1 MSRLYPPQIE
11 GVIPAFYG
19 TTLVVPFIMN
29 KTISKNEVF
38 GIALKLKSIHNNE
51 IVYQT
56 QLKDLTQI
64 SFDKQQIYFTIPEK
78 TCIIGTSY
86 KLQIAY
92 IDSSNQIGYYSTVG
106 VVKYT
111 AKPEVIIDGLEGS
124 QLHSDTHAY
133 IGVYS
138 QKDKD
143 VTEKVYSY
151 NFTIYK
157 EDGGI
162 LETSGE
168 LLHNHENDD

>member
-111 AKPEVIIDGLEGS
+111 AIFFINSKII
-124 QLHSDTHAY
+124 
-133 IGVYS
+133 
-138 QKDKD
+138 
-143 VTEKVYSY
+143 
-151 NFTIYK
+151 
-157 EDGGI
+157 
-162 LETSGE
+162 
-168 LLHNHENDD
+168 